1 MGIVNATEICAVNL
15 EKENQTGNPEL
26 LRQKISS
33 LISNNINFKI
43 RSNSTFQRRAA
54 LTELLQSAE
63 NKVYSYD
70 KGTGFVFLYNKDAMQ
85 KIEEQI
91 KESVVSNTDPTSA
104 LTGKI
109 QKHLATLRKQ
119 QKSDTRTSFQLYLS
133 DPIPPRYCGVIKA
146 HKLEKCYP
154 MRAIVLTIGTP
165 PYGICQYLISQ

>member
-1 MGIVNATEICAVNL
+1 MKTQNDYDKKLAVL
-15 EKENQTGNPEL
+15 F
-26 LRQKISS
+26 
-33 LISNNINFKI
+33 ISNNINFKI

-133 DPIPPRYCGVIKA
+133 DPIPPRCCGVIKA

>member
-1 MGIVNATEICAVNL
+1 M
-15 EKENQTGNPEL
+15 
-26 LRQKISS
+26 
-33 LISNNINFKI
+33 
-43 RSNSTFQRRAA
+43 
-54 LTELLQSAE
+54 QSAE
-63 NKVYSYD
+63 NKVYYYD
-70 KGTGFVFLYNKDAMQ
+70 KGAGLVILHNKDAIR

-91 KESVVSNTDPTSA
+91 GESVVSNTGPTSA

-154 MRAIVLTIGTP
+154 MPAIVLTIGTP